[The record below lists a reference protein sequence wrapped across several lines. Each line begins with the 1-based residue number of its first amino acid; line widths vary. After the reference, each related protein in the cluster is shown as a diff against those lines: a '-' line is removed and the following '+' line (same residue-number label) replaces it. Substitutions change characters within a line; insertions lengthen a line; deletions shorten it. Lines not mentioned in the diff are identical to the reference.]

1 MKEEKVKSKTVTI
14 IKDKAACKV
23 APRALEAHPGDSVTF
38 HNVTG
43 KSVSM
48 LMSDE
53 TVLDDNQLK
62 IEAGQKESTV
72 VQDVPSGEYPYAVFC
87 REIDDFAH
95 ASSMP
100 IIIVRPR

>member
-1 MKEEKVKSKTVTI
+1 
-14 IKDKAACKV
+14 
-23 APRALEAHPGDSVTF
+23 
-38 HNVTG
+38 
-43 KSVSM
+43 
-48 LMSDE
+48 MSDE